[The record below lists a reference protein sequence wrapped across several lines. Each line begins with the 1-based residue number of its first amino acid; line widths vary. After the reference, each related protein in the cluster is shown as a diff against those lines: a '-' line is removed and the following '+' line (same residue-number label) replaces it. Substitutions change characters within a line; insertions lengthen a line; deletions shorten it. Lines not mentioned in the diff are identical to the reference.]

1 MRVARWTL
9 SCGAAV
15 LAIACSSR
23 GGSGAPPEGGPD
35 TGNDALDS
43 PAGDAGD
50 GSTDD
55 SEAQAPQALLRI
67 ANVSPDA
74 PPLDVCVALHGTA
87 TFQGPL
93 VGQLAAGGNE
103 SDGGDA
109 GGAETETDAAPPGV
123 AYPQVSAYIG
133 LTPGDYDVRIVA
145 AGATAC
151 DAPLVSDF
159 AGLPPLA
166 VATSTTLLVA
176 GDFLPAGNDAPLT
189 VAMLTDDAAL
199 SGGAVAL
206 RAIDAVPSQPA
217 LDFGLG
223 SGPEW
228 EPLLTGVTF
237 GAASRQTASGEGA
250 VDANGYTP
258 IAPLLSQAMS
268 ARVSAPDAGADLA
281 VATDVEI
288 DLGSIATVIA
298 VGGKTGDPAH
308 LPALLLCVDNQP
320 SGGLLSDC
328 SIAQ

>member
-223 SGPEW
+223 FRPGVGASPDGRDVRSRQPPDRVGRGRGRRERVHADCSAPVPGDEREGVGAGRRGGPGRRDRRGDRSRLDRHGHRRRRQDRG
-228 EPLLTGVTF
+228 PGASS
-237 GAASRQTASGEGA
+237 GAA
-250 VDANGYTP
+250 P
-258 IAPLLSQAMS
+258 
-268 ARVSAPDAGADLA
+268 
-281 VATDVEI
+281 
-288 DLGSIATVIA
+288 
-298 VGGKTGDPAH
+298 
-308 LPALLLCVDNQP
+308 CVDNQP

-328 SIAQ
+328 SVAH